1 MGYFLPM
8 AGCAATVSSKP
19 SLDGISLY
27 RSSPWLPPL
36 THSIISSESTYP
48 LFVVQSDLAGR
59 PGPFLIPLE
68 ALYEYFSS
76 YLSSAWPVGLLAFS
90 GSLISDVQLNR
101 NSILCKIE

>member
-1 MGYFLPM
+1 M

-68 ALYEYFSS
+68 ALYGIFLLLPFVRLAYRG
-76 YLSSAWPVGLLAFS
+76 AGLFGLFDL
-90 GSLISDVQLNR
+90 G
-101 NSILCKIE
+101 CTT